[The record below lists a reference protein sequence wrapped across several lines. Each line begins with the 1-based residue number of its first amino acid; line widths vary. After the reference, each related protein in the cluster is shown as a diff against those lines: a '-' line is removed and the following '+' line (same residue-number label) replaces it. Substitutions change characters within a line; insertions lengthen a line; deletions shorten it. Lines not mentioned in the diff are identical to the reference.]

1 MPIKPTRE
9 TGSHSRNPAKEG
21 LWQAERGSWKEEQA
35 HRWEIQEPP
44 ALATVW
50 ASRVEKPGLQS
61 FPQPWL
67 FQAGPFVPRGEEG

>member
-50 ASRVEKPGLQS
+50 ASRVEEPGLQS
-61 FPQPWL
+61 FPQPVVIPGRAL
-67 FQAGPFVPRGEEG
+67 CPQG